1 MAGGGNYRHD
11 LLRDNRAE
19 GDVPRKKEG
28 EMMDAIWQIPL
39 GAMLSVLTVYLWKMM
54 REEDSR

>member
-1 MAGGGNYRHD
+1 
-11 LLRDNRAE
+11 
-19 GDVPRKKEG
+19 
-28 EMMDAIWQIPL
+28 MDAIWQIPL